1 MLYDYHCPKH
11 GYFELRQRMAD
22 HAEGK
27 CPTCGEVCKQV
38 ILHAPGLDI
47 EAMADIGMP
56 GAFSL
61 SGDRM
66 TKRHLEAGQYH
77 NSPSEYWRDN

>member
-1 MLYDYHCPKH
+1 MPLYDYKCQEH

-27 CPTCGEVCKQV
+27 CPHCGEVCAQA
-38 ILHAPGLDI
+38 ICSPPGLDI

-56 GAFSL
+56 GAFKV
-61 SGDRM
+61 SGDRI
-66 TKRHLEAGQYH
+66 TERHRKAGQ
-77 NSPSEYWRDN
+77 